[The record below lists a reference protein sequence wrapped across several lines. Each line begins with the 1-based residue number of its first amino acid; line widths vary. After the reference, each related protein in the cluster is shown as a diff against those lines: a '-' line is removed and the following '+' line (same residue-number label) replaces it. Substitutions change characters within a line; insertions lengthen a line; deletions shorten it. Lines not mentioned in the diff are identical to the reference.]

1 MTGVAQ
7 EMRVQGEALRA
18 RLIGE
23 LLTTLLREEKKK
35 RDKAPGMLIE
45 EGRSATKALHD
56 KGLSTITSGF
66 LRYLKKSRDKIRIA
80 HLTVVALK
88 VIVLVHRHNP
98 EDLFTALRHKMET
111 SD

>member
-1 MTGVAQ
+1 
-7 EMRVQGEALRA
+7 MRVQGEALRA

-66 LRYLKKSRDKIRIA
+66 LRYLKKSRDKISLGRIA